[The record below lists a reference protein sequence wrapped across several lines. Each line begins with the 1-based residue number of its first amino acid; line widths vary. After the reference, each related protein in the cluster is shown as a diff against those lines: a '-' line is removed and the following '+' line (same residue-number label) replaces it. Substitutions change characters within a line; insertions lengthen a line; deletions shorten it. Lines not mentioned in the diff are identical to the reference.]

1 MLKPLLDFGVLV
13 RTPPRDRVGVK
24 PKGRIEMNLTQ
35 TLMAA
40 AVTGIL
46 AGTTACGGEATPPP
60 AAPAAPAEPAAGEA
74 APATSAASDDRAPSS
89 TELTDPA
96 KHACKG
102 QNSCKG
108 RGGCKTE
115 LNTCKGQN
123 ACKSRGGCKTT

>member
-1 MLKPLLDFGVLV
+1 
-13 RTPPRDRVGVK
+13 
-24 PKGRIEMNLTQ
+24 MNLTQ

-60 AAPAAPAEPAAGEA
+60 AAPAAEPAPA
-74 APATSAASDDRAPSS
+74 APVADDRAPAA
-89 TELTDPA
+89 TDLTDPA

-102 QNSCKG
+102 QNDCKG

-123 ACKSRGGCKTT
+123 ECKGRGGCKTI